1 MNMIGQKFFRLTVL
15 KLQYV
20 KNHIRYYLCKCEC
33 GNLVTVEEGHLK
45 DASTKSCGCWR
56 NEIRKTCDNMTGTRF
71 HNIWRSMIQRC
82 RDEHCKIYKYYGGRG
97 IKVCDSWKIFINF
110 KKDMYASYLQHSQ
123 IFSEKETTIDRIDNN
138 KNYCKENCRWVTKA
152 EQQKNK
158 RNIIF
163 VRKNSNEEFVSLLQY
178 CNTHNLKYGTM
189 YDRYKHHSKLFTL
202 EVKK

>member
-1 MNMIGQKFFRLTVL
+1 M
-15 KLQYV
+15 YV
-20 KNHIRYYLCKCEC
+20 
-33 GNLVTVEEGHLK
+33 
-45 DASTKSCGCWR
+45 
-56 NEIRKTCDNMTGTRF
+56 
-71 HNIWRSMIQRC
+71 
-82 RDEHCKIYKYYGGRG
+82 
-97 IKVCDSWKIFINF
+97 
-110 KKDMYASYLQHSQ
+110 SYLQHLQ

-189 YDRYKHHSKLFTL
+189 DDRYKHHSKLFTL